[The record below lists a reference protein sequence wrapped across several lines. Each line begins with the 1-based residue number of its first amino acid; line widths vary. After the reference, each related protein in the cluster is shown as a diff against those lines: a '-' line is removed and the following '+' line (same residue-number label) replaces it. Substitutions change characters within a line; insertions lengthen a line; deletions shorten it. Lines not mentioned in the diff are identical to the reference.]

1 MSDNKRPFPLIADNE
16 PVIEPVRQMQLYE
29 NDDLITRMKQN
40 YRDKIYQDPLDMTY
54 VRPERFRK
62 EKTSKP
68 LAPLSPVREV
78 SKARETAKKDIKQKR
93 QAIMDKQPMAPSLKY
108 QKPINAPKKVV
119 GNELSRYGK
128 KLEQDTYILAELP
141 RVYTQPQNPSSKT
154 VAKNS
159 YDFLKKS
166 QVYNHPERQYQ
177 KERQVAQEL
186 NLAPFDD

>member
-1 MSDNKRPFPLIADNE
+1 MPDNKRPFPLVADNE

-40 YRDKIYQDPLDMTY
+40 YRDKVYQDPLDLTY
-54 VRPERFRK
+54 VRPERLRK

-68 LAPLSPVREV
+68 HASLSPVREV

-93 QAIMDKQPMAPSLKY
+93 QAIMEKQPLSSGLKP
-108 QKPINAPKKVV
+108 QKAISAPKKAA

-154 VAKNS
+154 VTKNS

-186 NLAPFDD
+186 NLTPFDD